1 MKPAFFDVAYK
12 NALLLLSA
20 SMLLGGCATHKA
32 DQTYR
37 DSNLSKKPFGANVS
51 RVSSDGSLV
60 ELEVRNNTE
69 RRIDFVTFYFYPYN
83 EDIRVGEGLTNIIS
97 FNPGET
103 LVQTVPVLTSGRK
116 WNKWKVEPRIIK

>member
-1 MKPAFFDVAYK
+1 MKPSFFGSAYK
-12 NALLLLSA
+12 ISLLLLSA
-20 SMLLGGCATHKA
+20 SVLLGGCATHKA
-32 DQTYR
+32 DQVYR

-69 RRIDFVTFYFYPYN
+69 RRIDFVTFFFYPYN
-83 EDIRVGEGLTNIIS
+83 EDVRVGEGLMNITS

-103 LVQTVPVLTSGRK
+103 LVQTVHVLTSGRK
-116 WNKWKVEPRIIK
+116 WNKWKVESRIIK